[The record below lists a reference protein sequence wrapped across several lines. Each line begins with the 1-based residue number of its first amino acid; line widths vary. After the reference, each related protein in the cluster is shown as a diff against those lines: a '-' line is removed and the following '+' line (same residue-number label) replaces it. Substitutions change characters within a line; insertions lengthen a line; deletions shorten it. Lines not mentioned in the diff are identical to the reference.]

1 MFFHL
6 YLFYSMHTKLF
17 IVAAVGMIAVK
28 QIKNEYVRASI
39 GIPIVAFIMFM
50 FLTMSVSAQWK
61 PDRPDYTKDSQGN
74 FTLIVKDRSDAIDIC
89 LTTLQ
94 ANGVNLKNS
103 FIDKKDDITPI
114 FIRAKENDSILL
126 LAYVTKKEF
135 GEYKI
140 CFMNV
145 SNEDGEISEDFMT
158 LRYEGME

>member
-1 MFFHL
+1 M
-6 YLFYSMHTKLF
+6 YATLF
-17 IVAAVGMIAVK
+17 IATMLGMGLVAR
-28 QIKNEYVRASI
+28 IKNDIIRASI
-39 GIPIVAFIMFM
+39 GIPMVVAMFM
-50 FLTMSVSAQWK
+50 FGMLTFASAISAQWK

-145 SNEDGEISEDFMT
+145 ANEDGEISEDFMT